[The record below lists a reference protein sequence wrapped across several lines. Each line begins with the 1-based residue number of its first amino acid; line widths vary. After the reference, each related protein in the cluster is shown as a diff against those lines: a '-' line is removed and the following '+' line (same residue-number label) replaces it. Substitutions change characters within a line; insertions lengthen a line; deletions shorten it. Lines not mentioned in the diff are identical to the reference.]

1 MYSLEISAD
10 MGLIVPARTLIDP
23 LGVCGSWE
31 PSAGVPAVLLLG
43 GSAEV
48 SHPIVSGVAVLVV
61 QGFGEPASVVEPD
74 QPVGHV
80 ILLGNPDPDVTTLIW
95 RASRF

>member
-1 MYSLEISAD
+1 MYPLEIGAD
-10 MGLIVPARTLIDP
+10 MGLVVPAWTLVDP
-23 LGVCGSWE
+23 LGVCGGGESA
-31 PSAGVPAVLLLG
+31 AGVPAVLLLG

-48 SHPIVSGVAVLVV
+48 PHPVVCGVAVLVV
-61 QGFGEPASVVEPD
+61 QGFWEPASVVEPN

-80 ILLGNPDPDVTTLIW
+80 ILLGNPDPDVTTLIR